1 VVEVVMISIT
11 VKRGREG
18 ERERI
23 YITVEKERVVV

>member
-11 VKRGREG
+11 AKRRREG
-18 ERERI
+18 ERERY